1 MAATVNAAMIVFVVA
16 FGILDLAAV
25 PPVVA
30 LCRSFHGEDSA
41 IVFGW
46 INTAH
51 QIGAALAALLG
62 GVVRDAFG
70 SYDPVWFA
78 PGAACAGA
86 ALVSMLVRTT
96 GPRPPCGNGP
106 RRGTGRAQP
115 SGGTGAGSAGS

>member
-1 MAATVNAAMIVFVVA
+1 MVGAIGSGRLTDRVDSCRLPAAYFALRGVLLLLLPLIRAATVNATMMVFVVA
-16 FGILDLAAV
+16 LGILDLATV

-70 SYDPVWFA
+70 S
-78 PGAACAGA
+78 
-86 ALVSMLVRTT
+86 
-96 GPRPPCGNGP
+96 
-106 RRGTGRAQP
+106 
-115 SGGTGAGSAGS
+115 